1 MTLLPDVERAIVDA
15 IERDQ
20 EPRRAAG
27 LAGHGVTGGLRRR
40 TGRPR
45 WTRARCLALAVGG
58 VASVTAVAAASG
70 VIGHLAPDADVRLP
84 VLGTHRSAALADY
97 RGETV
102 VVTLYAT
109 WCIPCRVEAKILDR
123 LGREMRASRAGTA
136 VLIDEQDPA
145 RAAWKFAA
153 REGLSLPILSDRNGA
168 IATAY
173 GVRGIPETFVLDPGG
188 RVAAKL
194 LGTTDEA
201 TLRGEVAR
209 VERRGR

>member
-20 EPRRAAG
+20 EPRPAVRRGEDAAT
-27 LAGHGVTGGLRRR
+27 GVLRRQI
-40 TGRPR
+40 GRRR
-45 WTRARCLALAVGG
+45 WTRSRSLALAVGG
-58 VASVTAVAAASG
+58 VASLTAVAAASG

-84 VLGTHRSAALADY
+84 VLGTHRSAALSDY

-109 WCIPCRVEAKILDR
+109 WCDPCRVEAKILDR
-123 LGREMRASRAGTA
+123 LGREMRASRGGTA
-136 VLIDEQDPA
+136 VLIDERDPA
-145 RAAWKFAA
+145 GAAWKFAA
-153 REGLSLPILSDRNGA
+153 REGLSLPILSDRTGA
-168 IATAY
+168 ITTAY
-173 GVRGIPETFVLDPGG
+173 GVRGIPETFILDPSG

-209 VERRGR
+209 VERQGR